1 MQNNKVYSRSKSLE
15 VLNMPPL
22 PKQILMNSGIK
33 TIGKFYKLKRNKLL
47 RIKGIG
53 KQTTK
58 LLMTYKRGIKLIPY
72 FDDSALSGSTISH
85 LSDIPKK
92 SKYSTATILEIKKSS
107 FPAELFVTDPIEV
120 LGLPT
125 RTENTLKMNGIE
137 TIAAFYDCSS
147 EQMMKFRNFGT
158 KSIKFFEHIKTTMQ
172 SLLST
177 KSFEY
182 KSEVQKAEQEIIDE
196 KKEIKIPKNILID
209 LMIERA
215 KDSRSID
222 ILKRRYGL
230 GTGEKETL
238 EEIGRSYGVT
248 RERIRQIQKRAIK
261 KIQHPS
267 TKGRLQTIG
276 LVEEM
281 MYKNGIVLS
290 DYEADSLVPK
300 YFDNSNYDGSS
311 FLDLLSNIG
320 WVQKNR
326 IGDINLYA
334 PKNILSKTNISK
346 LTNEIYDFIKNGK
359 KLLPIEV
366 IITYFKEKYH
376 DVVNDVNL
384 SQLVLRLCR
393 LDPRIEEKLPNKL
406 GLYSSHP
413 GVRDW
418 RNHMVDIL
426 SNEST
431 PLHFTE
437 ICEKINTLLGL
448 MDDKRLDVRRVHSI
462 LIENVEFSHTGVR
475 GTYGLTKWGLRKEMT
490 PVLVEEILEKSGRP
504 LHWRQIYNYVKKY
517 KDTKEANILAIL
529 NSNKKFVKHGHGEY
543 VLKK

>member
-1 MQNNKVYSRSKSLE
+1 MQNNNVFSRTESLE
-15 VLNMPPL
+15 VLNIPPL
-22 PKQILMNSGIK
+22 SKQILINSGVK
-33 TIGKFYKLKRNKLL
+33 TVGKFYKLKRNKLL
-47 RIKGIG
+47 KIKGIG
-53 KQTTK
+53 KQTAR
-58 LLMTYKRGIKLIPY
+58 LLMAYKRSIKLIPY
-72 FDDSALSGSTISH
+72 FDDPAFSGNTISH
-85 LSDIPKK
+85 HSDIPKK
-92 SKYSTATILEIKKSS
+92 LKYSTATILEINKSS
-107 FPAELFVTDPIEV
+107 LPAELFATDPIEV

-137 TIAAFYDCSS
+137 TISDLYDCSS

-158 KSIKFFEHIKTTMQ
+158 KSIKFLEHVKTIMQ
-172 SLLST
+172 PLLNT
-177 KSFEY
+177 ASFEFR
-182 KSEVQKAEQEIIDE
+182 SEVREAEEEIVDE
-196 KKEIKIPKNILID
+196 IKEIEIPRNMLID

-215 KDSRSID
+215 KDFRSMD

-238 EEIGRSYGVT
+238 EEIGKSYGVT
-248 RERIRQIQKRAIK
+248 RERIRQIQKRAVK

-300 YFDNSNYDGSS
+300 YFDNTSYDGSS
-311 FLDLLSNIG
+311 FLDLLSDIG

-326 IGDINLYA
+326 IGDVNLYA
-334 PKNILSKTNISK
+334 PKNIISKTNISK
-346 LTNEIYDFIKNGK
+346 LTDEIYDFIKNEK
-359 KLLPIEV
+359 KLIPIEV
-366 IITYFKEKYH
+366 IITHFKEKYY
-376 DVVNDVNL
+376 DVVNNANL
-384 SQLVLRLCR
+384 SQLILRLCR

-413 GVRDW
+413 SVRDW

-426 SNEST
+426 SNENT

-437 ICEKINTLLGL
+437 ICEEVNAILRL
-448 MDDKRLDVRRVHSI
+448 MGDKRLDVRRVHSI

-529 NSNKKFVKHGHGEY
+529 NSNEKFMKHGHGEY